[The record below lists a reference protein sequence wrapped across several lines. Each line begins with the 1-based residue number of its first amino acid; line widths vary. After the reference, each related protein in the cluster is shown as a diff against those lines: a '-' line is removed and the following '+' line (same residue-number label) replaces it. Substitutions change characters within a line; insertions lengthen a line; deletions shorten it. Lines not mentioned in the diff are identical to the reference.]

1 MKDIF
6 SDTYAKTFDI
16 VDSDT
21 IKMYEIH
28 AKLNHVIES
37 QYLGKSRE
45 KNEIGLVFTQ
55 VCKIYFLQAFPDIGT
70 L

>member
-16 VDSDT
+16 VDSDK

-28 AKLNHVIES
+28 AKVNHVIES

-45 KNEIGLVFTQ
+45 K
-55 VCKIYFLQAFPDIGT
+55 KYFLASNLILACF
-70 L
+70 

>member
-28 AKLNHVIES
+28 VKLNHVIES

-45 KNEIGLVFTQ
+45 KKVLLASNLILASF
-55 VCKIYFLQAFPDIGT
+55 
-70 L
+70 